1 MWEVFQM
8 PEIIKISH
16 MTKDY
21 GEGRGIFDFDFSIQ
35 KGEIYG
41 LVGTNGSGKTT
52 TLRHLMGFLS
62 PDSGYCEINGLN
74 CRKQSDKIMK
84 MVGYVPGEI
93 DFPDVGSGTS
103 FLKLQADFLGIK
115 DMSYTEDLIDR
126 FKIDTSA
133 PLKRMSKGMKQKMAL
148 VAAFM
153 AKPDILLLDEPSTG
167 LDPVMRDALIEL
179 ILEQKK
185 RGATVFM
192 SSHIFKELED
202 TCDKVTFIHNGKMIN
217 TIARDR
223 HDPNL
228 PKLYRI
234 GFANENEYLDF
245 KEHTGFTVQGA
256 NDKYKH
262 LTATVPLE
270 QMNEF
275 VRQLAGCD
283 MRYMRYVPY
292 SLEMFYKLV
301 IEQEEIA

>member
-1 MWEVFQM
+1 
-8 PEIIKISH
+8 
-16 MTKDY
+16 
-21 GEGRGIFDFDFSIQ
+21 
-35 KGEIYG
+35 
-41 LVGTNGSGKTT
+41 
-52 TLRHLMGFLS
+52 
-62 PDSGYCEINGLN
+62 
-74 CRKQSDKIMK
+74 
-84 MVGYVPGEI
+84 MVGYVPGQI

-103 FLKLQADFLGIK
+103 FLKLQADLLGLK
-115 DMSYTEDLIDR
+115 DMRYIEELIDR

-153 AKPDILLLDEPSTG
+153 AKPDVLLLDEPSTG
-167 LDPVMRDALIEL
+167 LDPVMRDTLIDL

-202 TCDKVTFIHNGKMIN
+202 TCDKVTFIHNGKMTG
-217 TIARDR
+217 TISRAM
-223 HDPNL
+223 HDPDI

-234 GFANENEYLDF
+234 GFANENEYQDF
-245 KEHTGFTVQGA
+245 KEHTGFTLQGA

-262 LTATVPLE
+262 LTATVPTE

-275 VRQLAGCD
+275 IRQLSKFD
-283 MRYMRYVPY
+283 VRYMRYVPY
-292 SLEMFYKLV
+292 SLEMYYKLV